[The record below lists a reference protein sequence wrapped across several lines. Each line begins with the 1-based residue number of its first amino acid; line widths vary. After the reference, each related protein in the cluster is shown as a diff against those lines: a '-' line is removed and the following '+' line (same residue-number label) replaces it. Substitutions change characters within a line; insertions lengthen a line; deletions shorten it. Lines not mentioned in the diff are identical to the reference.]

1 MNNKCMTQADGVT
14 LREYIEA
21 RLSAHEK
28 AQDEALKLARDILD
42 VRLEGMNGVK
52 ADMLRMENS
61 FMTRNEYE
69 AKHDILQRQVDVLRI
84 ESAKLEGKASQSALD
99 KTMWIAIIGLVIGI
113 IGAVH
118 SFYI

>member
-1 MNNKCMTQADGVT
+1 MTQADGVT

-28 AQDEALKLARDILD
+28 AQDEALKLAREVIDL
-42 VRLEGMNGVK
+42 RLKGMNEFRE
-52 ADMLRMENS
+52 DMQRMEKS

-69 AKHDILQRQVDVLRI
+69 AKHDILQRQVDTLRI

-99 KTMWIAIIGLVIGI
+99 KTMWIAIIGLIIGI

-118 SFYI
+118 SFFR